1 MKTTTTTTTTQ
12 KQINEV
18 ASWYNKEY
26 ANIYGCL
33 RAMLCDDAPTEAK
46 TMLRKLGLRTKKDVD
61 NVARLVIENQPII
74 ALDSDNNII
83 AMERA
88 KKRTTTSVETI
99 EKPITRWTFKKILNC
114 IRVIEGTKKQITL

>member
-1 MKTTTTTTTTQ
+1 MKATTTTTTQ

-26 ANIYGCL
+26 TNIYGCL
-33 RAMLCDDAPTEAK
+33 RAMLCEDAPSGAK
-46 TMLRKLGLRTKKDVD
+46 AMLRKLGLRSRKDVD
-61 NVARLVIENQPII
+61 SVARYVIENQPII
-74 ALDSDNNII
+74 ALDGDNNII

-88 KKRTTTSVETI
+88 KKRTTTTIETI